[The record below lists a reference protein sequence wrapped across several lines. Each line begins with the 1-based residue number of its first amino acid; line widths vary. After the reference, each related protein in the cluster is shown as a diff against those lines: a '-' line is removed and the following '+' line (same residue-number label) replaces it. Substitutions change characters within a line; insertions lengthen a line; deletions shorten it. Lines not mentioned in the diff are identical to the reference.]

1 MATLIS
7 QYSGSGKCRGR
18 CDARCHDAKGPV
30 CRCIC
35 GGRFHGK
42 GYAQARQ
49 ELTDEVHGELL
60 AEAGKAGARLAVT
73 EEKLVPPWEKA

>member
-1 MATLIS
+1 MTTLIS
-7 QYSGSGKCRGR
+7 QYGGSGKCRGR
-18 CDARCHDAKGPV
+18 CDARCHDARGPV

-42 GYAQARQ
+42 GFARAQ
-49 ELTDEVHGELL
+49 EHLTDEVHGEPL

-73 EEKLVPPWEKA
+73 EKGQG

>member
-7 QYSGSGKCRGR
+7 QYSGGGHCQGR
-18 CDARCHDAKGPV
+18 CDARCHDAKGDV

-42 GYAQARQ
+42 GFAQAQ
-49 ELTDEVHGELL
+49 HELTDEVHAELL
-60 AEAGKAGARLAVT
+60 LEAGKAGARLAVPG
-73 EEKLVPPWEKA
+73 EIGS